1 MTKKKKKNSHNILT
15 LLEMYFISQ
24 NWYRLPQLIS
34 RLYIETHHHIEYRT
48 AIVVP
53 VSLAENLLL
62 FPFK

>member
-1 MTKKKKKNSHNILT
+1 MTKTKKKNSHNILI

-24 NWYRLPQLIS
+24 NWYPLSQLTS
-34 RLYIETHHHIEYRT
+34 RHYIETHHHIEIRT